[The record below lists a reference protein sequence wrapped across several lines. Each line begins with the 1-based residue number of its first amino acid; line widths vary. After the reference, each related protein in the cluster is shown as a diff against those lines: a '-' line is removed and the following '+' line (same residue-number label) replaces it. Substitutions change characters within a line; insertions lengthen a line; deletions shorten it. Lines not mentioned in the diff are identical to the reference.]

1 MFLIPDESI
10 LPNARHLAALDACRH
25 EILSWAAAATAP
37 KRRPSLR
44 LGSRVRGLARRMTP
58 TSVTALSALTN
69 VLLSAFKLAIGLLSG
84 SAALV
89 ADGAH
94 SFSDLISDAVCWAT
108 TGRAEHAGALGIAG
122 MLLATGGAMTIHS
135 GRALLA
141 ALQPAAAAAPR
152 AALELAPLLVAVASV
167 ASKELLFRLTYDVGT
182 RCNSA
187 ATIANAYHHRSDA
200 LSSVVALVGIG
211 GAMAGWD
218 WLDPLAATAVGG
230 MVAWMGVE
238 IARESVGAIVAP
250 PPPLG
255 ADAPAATPPAR
266 PVPLELPVLSVPS
279 KLLFEPTEGHLQHL
293 SRRSLVVN
301 A

>member
-1 MFLIPDESI
+1 MRSAVGSQRPISVASEVVVVST
-10 LPNARHLAALDACRH
+10 
-25 EILSWAAAATAP
+25 WAANAA
-37 KRRPSLR
+37 R
-44 LGSRVRGLARRMTP
+44 LAS
-58 TSVTALSALTN
+58 SALTS
-69 VLLSAFKLAIGLLSG
+69 SACSPG
-84 SAALV
+84 SATRA
-89 ADGAH
+89 AT
-94 SFSDLISDAVCWAT
+94 ISAWAT

-122 MLLATGGAMTIHS
+122 MLLATGGAMTLHS

-141 ALQPAAAAAPR
+141 ALEAAAAAAPR

-211 GAMAGWD
+211 GAMAGWA

>member
-1 MFLIPDESI
+1 
-10 LPNARHLAALDACRH
+10 
-25 EILSWAAAATAP
+25 
-37 KRRPSLR
+37 
-44 LGSRVRGLARRMTP
+44 MTP

-200 LSSVVALVGIG
+200 LSSVVAVFGIFG
-211 GAMAGWD
+211 VMCGCRWID
-218 WLDPLAATAVGG
+218 SLAATAVGL
-230 MVAWMGVE
+230 MVARMGSE
-238 IARESVGAIVAP
+238 VAM
-250 PPPLG
+250 
-255 ADAPAATPPAR
+255 
-266 PVPLELPVLSVPS
+266 E
-279 KLLFEPTEGHLQHL
+279 
-293 SRRSLVVN
+293 SRRHRRGVAGHRREADGRSRPRMIPHIVLRPSGSRLRFC
-301 A
+301 